1 MFCRFPALVGRTPRL
16 LLALAALLLAACT
29 RQPAG
34 PLVERIAILRFENLG
49 AGVSDDWMG
58 RAFSEI
64 ITAELAGAPD
74 VYAIPSN
81 QLHGPDRVFGPRPV
95 SVPGISAERTLA
107 FASGA
112 TRLGYGEYSVRG
124 GTLSARLTMEDPRT
138 GKMVQVFSA
147 AAGDVFAVASE
158 LARQVSTR
166 VSPFGTNSVPALKA
180 YMAAKESATTA
191 ATAQN
196 LEQAIAADPDFGP
209 PYRLLAQWKAQQ
221 HDRAAADAL
230 LGQALARAGAM
241 PPAERARL
249 ELEAANLHGDSAARK
264 SALTTLV
271 ALEPNDPVG
280 WNSLAEL
287 CMSRHEYQQAV
298 QAYRKLLQAE
308 PEDAGALN
316 QLGYAA
322 AYAGSP
328 DTGLEALR
336 RYQALRPAEAN
347 PLDSQ
352 GDVSLLAGRLPQAES
367 LYLQAA
373 RKDPNFESS
382 GTLWKA
388 AMARLMSGDVAG
400 ADTLAQQYIK
410 AREAAK
416 DPVLEYRQ
424 AQWSWVSGRRKSA
437 CQRLETFARGAE
449 KGPLR
454 EIASR
459 AYSQLAVWSLV
470 MGDRTAAAQLA
481 QKGGLLAGP
490 SSAGAAMVARF
501 LSEPPASPS
510 EWSVRAE
517 RFFPNASED
526 SLKDFAL
533 AYALLLGKQFQPAS
547 LLLKQLYNGANPSA
561 DPGLPVLLAWTCL
574 ETGRANDGASLLRFN
589 PIPSTSGAS
598 MFAAFDFPRIYYL
611 RGLLAEQEGKPGEAR
626 ANYQLFRQL
635 SGPDPLIWGE
645 EQRASRAQ

>member
-1 MFCRFPALVGRTPRL
+1 MFCRFRWFLP
-16 LLALAALLLAACT
+16 LAALLLAACA

-49 AGVSDDWMG
+49 AGVSGDWMG
-58 RAFSEI
+58 RAFSEV
-64 ITAELAGAPD
+64 ITTELAGAPG
-74 VYAIPSN
+74 VYAIPSSR
-81 QLHGPDRVFGPRPV
+81 LHGLDRVFGPRPV

-124 GTLSARLTMEDPRT
+124 GRLSARLTIEDPRT
-138 GKMVQVFSA
+138 GKMVKLFSA
-147 AAGDVFAVASE
+147 AADDVFVVASE
-158 LARQVSTR
+158 LARQISTR
-166 VSPFGTNSVPALKA
+166 VAPYGTNSVPALKA
-180 YMAAKESATTA
+180 YMAAEESATTA

-209 PYRLLAQWKAQQ
+209 PYRLLAELDAQRQ
-221 HDRAAADAL
+221 DRAAADAL

-271 ALEPNDPVG
+271 ALEPNDATT

-287 CMSRHEYQQAV
+287 CMSRREYQQAV
-298 QAYRKLLQAE
+298 QAYRKLVQVE
-308 PEDAGALN
+308 PEDVGALN

-322 AYAGSP
+322 AYAGSL
-328 DTGLEALR
+328 DTALEALR

-352 GDVSLLAGRLPQAES
+352 GDVNLLAGRLPQAES

-373 RKDPNFESS
+373 KKDPNSES
-382 GTLWKA
+382 GGDLWKA

-400 ADTLAQQYIK
+400 ADTLFQQYIQ

-416 DPVLEYRQ
+416 DPVAEYRQ
-424 AQWSWVSGRRKSA
+424 AEWSWISGRRKSA
-437 CQRLETFARGAE
+437 CQRIEAFARGAE
-449 KGPLR
+449 NGPLR

-481 QKGGLLAGP
+481 QKGTLLAGP

-501 LSEPPASPS
+501 LTGPPASSP

-517 RFFPNASED
+517 RLFPNAAED

-533 AYALLLGKQFQPAS
+533 VYALLLDQQFQPAS
-547 LLLKQLYNGANPSA
+547 LLLKQLYDGANPSA

-574 ETGRANDGASLLRFN
+574 ETGRANDAAPLLRFN
-589 PIPSTSGAS
+589 PIPSASGAS

-611 RGLLAEQEGKPGEAR
+611 RGLLAEQQGKPGEAR

-635 SGPDPLIWGE
+635 SGADPLIWGE
-645 EQRASRAQ
+645 EQRASTAQ

>member
-1 MFCRFPALVGRTPRL
+1 MSCRFRWF
-16 LLALAALLLAACT
+16 LALAALLLAGCT
-29 RQPAG
+29 RHPPA
-34 PLVERIAILRFENLG
+34 PRIERIAILRFENFG
-49 AGVSDDWMG
+49 AAVSDDWMG
-58 RAFSEI
+58 RAFSEV
-64 ITAELAGAPD
+64 ITGELAGAPG

-81 QLHGPDRVFGPRPV
+81 RLHGLDRVFGPRPI
-95 SVPGISAERTLA
+95 SLPGISAERTLA

-124 GTLSARLTMEDPRT
+124 GRLSARLTMEDART
-138 GKMVQVFSA
+138 GKMVQVFTA
-147 AAGDVFAVASE
+147 AAGDVLGAASE
-158 LARQVSTR
+158 LARQVSAR
-166 VSPFGTNSVPALKA
+166 VAPYGTNSVPALKA
-180 YMAAKESATTA
+180 YMAAKESDTSVAI
-191 ATAQN
+191 AQN

-221 HDRAAADAL
+221 QDRAGAAAL
-230 LGQALARAGAM
+230 LGRALAHAGTM

-264 SALTTLV
+264 SALTRLV
-271 ALEPNDPVG
+271 ALEPNDPVA
-280 WNSLAEL
+280 WNSLAEF
-287 CMSRHEYQQAV
+287 CMSRREYQQAV

-336 RYQALRPAEAN
+336 PEEAN

-373 RKDPNFESS
+373 KKDPSFEN
-382 GTLWKA
+382 GGDLWKA

-400 ADTLAQQYIK
+400 ADTLAQQYIE

-416 DPVLEYRQ
+416 DPVAEYRQ
-424 AQWSWVSGRRKSA
+424 AEWSWISGRRKSA

-449 KGPLR
+449 NGPLR

-459 AYSQLAVWSLV
+459 AYSQLAVWRLV

-481 QKGGLLAGP
+481 QKGVLLAGP

-501 LSEPPASPS
+501 LTELPASAP

-526 SLKDFAL
+526 SLKDLAL
-533 AYALLLGKQFQPAS
+533 AYALLLGQQFQPAS
-547 LLLKQLYNGANPSA
+547 LLLKQLYDGANPSA
-561 DPGLPVLLAWTCL
+561 DQGLPVLLAWTCL
-574 ETGRANDGASLLRFN
+574 ETGRANDAAPLLRFN
-589 PIPSTSGAS
+589 PLPSSSGAS
-598 MFAAFDFPRIYYL
+598 MFAPFYFPRIYYM
-611 RGLLAEQEGKPGEAR
+611 RGLLAEQQGKPGEAR

-645 EQRASRAQ
+645 EQRASRAK

>member
-1 MFCRFPALVGRTPRL
+1 MFCRFRWFLP
-16 LLALAALLLAACT
+16 LAALLLAACA

-49 AGVSDDWMG
+49 AGVSGDWMG
-58 RAFSEI
+58 RAFSEV
-64 ITAELAGAPD
+64 ITTELAGAPG
-74 VYAIPSN
+74 VYAIPSSR
-81 QLHGPDRVFGPRPV
+81 LHGLDRVFGPRPV

-124 GTLSARLTMEDPRT
+124 GRLSARLTIEDPRT
-138 GKMVQVFSA
+138 GKMVKLFSA
-147 AAGDVFAVASE
+147 AADDVFVVASE
-158 LARQVSTR
+158 LARQISTR
-166 VSPFGTNSVPALKA
+166 VAPYGTNSVPALKA
-180 YMAAKESATTA
+180 YMAAEESATTA

-209 PYRLLAQWKAQQ
+209 PYRLLAELDAQRQ
-221 HDRAAADAL
+221 DRAAADAL

-271 ALEPNDPVG
+271 ALEPNDATT

-287 CMSRHEYQQAV
+287 CMSRREYQQAV
-298 QAYRKLLQAE
+298 QAYRKLVQVE
-308 PEDAGALN
+308 PEDVGALN

-322 AYAGSP
+322 AYAGSL
-328 DTGLEALR
+328 DTALEALR

-352 GDVSLLAGRLPQAES
+352 GDVNLLAGRLPQAES

-373 RKDPNFESS
+373 KKDPNSES
-382 GTLWKA
+382 GGDLWKA

-400 ADTLAQQYIK
+400 ADTLFQQYIQ

-416 DPVLEYRQ
+416 DPVAEYRQ
-424 AQWSWVSGRRKSA
+424 AEWSWISGRRKSA
-437 CQRLETFARGAE
+437 CQRIEAFARGAE
-449 KGPLR
+449 SGPLR

-481 QKGGLLAGP
+481 QKGTLLAGP

-501 LSEPPASPS
+501 LTEPPASSP

-517 RFFPNASED
+517 RLFPNAAED

-533 AYALLLGKQFQPAS
+533 VYALLLDKQFQPAS
-547 LLLKQLYNGANPSA
+547 LLLKQLYDGANPSA

-574 ETGRANDGASLLRFN
+574 ETGRANDAAPLLRFN
-589 PIPSTSGAS
+589 PIPSASGAS

-611 RGLLAEQEGKPGEAR
+611 RGLLAEQQGKPGEAR

-635 SGPDPLIWGE
+635 SGADPLIWGE
-645 EQRASRAQ
+645 EQRASTAQ

>member
-1 MFCRFPALVGRTPRL
+1 MFCRFRWFLP
-16 LLALAALLLAACT
+16 LAALLLAACA

-49 AGVSDDWMG
+49 AGVSGDWMG
-58 RAFSEI
+58 RAFSEV
-64 ITAELAGAPD
+64 ITTELAGAPG
-74 VYAIPSN
+74 VYAIPSSR
-81 QLHGPDRVFGPRPV
+81 LHGLDRVFGPRPV

-124 GTLSARLTMEDPRT
+124 GRLSARLTIEDPRT
-138 GKMVQVFSA
+138 GKMVKLFSA
-147 AAGDVFAVASE
+147 AADDVFVVASE
-158 LARQVSTR
+158 LARQISTR
-166 VSPFGTNSVPALKA
+166 VAPYGTNSVPALKA
-180 YMAAKESATTA
+180 YMAAEESATTA

-209 PYRLLAQWKAQQ
+209 PYRLLAELDAQRQ
-221 HDRAAADAL
+221 DRAAADAL

-271 ALEPNDPVG
+271 ALEPNDATT

-287 CMSRHEYQQAV
+287 CMSRREYQQAV
-298 QAYRKLLQAE
+298 QAYRKLVQVE
-308 PEDAGALN
+308 PEDVGALN

-322 AYAGSP
+322 AYAGSL
-328 DTGLEALR
+328 DTALEALR

-352 GDVSLLAGRLPQAES
+352 GDVNLLAGRLPQAES

-373 RKDPNFESS
+373 KKDPNSES
-382 GTLWKA
+382 GGDLWKA

-400 ADTLAQQYIK
+400 ADTLFQQYIK

-416 DPVLEYRQ
+416 DPVVEYRQ
-424 AQWSWVSGRRKSA
+424 AEWSWISGRRKSA
-437 CQRLETFARGAE
+437 CQRIEAFARGAE
-449 KGPLR
+449 NGPLR

-481 QKGGLLAGP
+481 QKGTLLAGP

-501 LSEPPASPS
+501 LTEPPASSP

-517 RFFPNASED
+517 RLFPNAAED

-533 AYALLLGKQFQPAS
+533 VYALLLDKQFQPAS
-547 LLLKQLYNGANPSA
+547 LLLKQLYDGANPSA

-574 ETGRANDGASLLRFN
+574 ETGRANDAAPLLRFN
-589 PIPSTSGAS
+589 PIPSASGAS

-611 RGLLAEQEGKPGEAR
+611 RGLLAEQQGKPGEAR

-635 SGPDPLIWGE
+635 SGADPLIWGE
-645 EQRASRAQ
+645 EQRASTAQ

>member
-1 MFCRFPALVGRTPRL
+1 
-16 LLALAALLLAACT
+16 LLLAACA

-49 AGVSDDWMG
+49 AGVSGDWMG
-58 RAFSEI
+58 RAFSEV
-64 ITAELAGAPD
+64 ITTELAGAPG
-74 VYAIPSN
+74 VYAIPSSR
-81 QLHGPDRVFGPRPV
+81 LHGLDRVFGPRPV

-112 TRLGYGEYSVRG
+112 TRLGYGEYSVRAG
-124 GTLSARLTMEDPRT
+124 RLSARLTIEDPRT
-138 GKMVQVFSA
+138 GKTVKLFSA
-147 AAGDVFAVASE
+147 GPSGHPAADDVFAVASE
-158 LARQVSTR
+158 LARQISTR
-166 VSPFGTNSVPALKA
+166 VAPYGTNSVPALKA
-180 YMAAKESATTA
+180 YMAAEESATTA

-209 PYRLLAQWKAQQ
+209 PYRLLAELDAHRQ
-221 HDRAAADAL
+221 DRAAADAL

-271 ALEPNDPVG
+271 ALEPNDAAT

-287 CMSRHEYQQAV
+287 CMSRREYQQAV
-298 QAYRKLLQAE
+298 QAYRKLVQVE

-322 AYAGSP
+322 AYAGSL
-328 DTGLEALR
+328 DTALEALH

-352 GDVSLLAGRLPQAES
+352 GDVSLLAGRLREAEN

-373 RKDPNFESS
+373 KKDPNFES
-382 GTLWKA
+382 GGDLWKA

-400 ADTLAQQYIK
+400 ADTLFQQFIQ

-416 DPVLEYRQ
+416 DPVVEYRQ
-424 AQWSWVSGRRKSA
+424 AEWSWISGRRKSA
-437 CQRLETFARGAE
+437 CQRIEAFARGAE
-449 KGPLR
+449 NGRLR
-454 EIASR
+454 EFASR

-481 QKGGLLAGP
+481 QKGVLLAGP

-501 LSEPPASPS
+501 LTEPPASPP

-517 RFFPNASED
+517 RLFPNAAED

-533 AYALLLGKQFQPAS
+533 VYALLLDKQFQPAS
-547 LLLKQLYNGANPSA
+547 LLLKQLYDGANPSA

-574 ETGRANDGASLLRFN
+574 ETGRANDAAPLLRFN
-589 PIPSTSGAS
+589 PIPSASGAS

-611 RGLLAEQEGKPGEAR
+611 RGLLAEQQGKPGEAR
-626 ANYQLFRQL
+626 ANYRLFRQL

>member
-1 MFCRFPALVGRTPRL
+1 VFCRFRWFLP
-16 LLALAALLLAACT
+16 LAALLLAACA
-29 RQPAG
+29 RQPAR

-49 AGVSDDWMG
+49 AGVSGDWMG
-58 RAFSEI
+58 RAFSEV
-64 ITAELAGAPD
+64 ITTELAGAPG
-74 VYAIPSN
+74 VYAIPSSR
-81 QLHGPDRVFGPRPV
+81 LHGLDRVFGPRPV

-124 GTLSARLTMEDPRT
+124 GRLSARLTIEDPRT
-138 GKMVQVFSA
+138 GKMVKLFSA
-147 AAGDVFAVASE
+147 AADDVFVVASE
-158 LARQVSTR
+158 LARQISTR
-166 VSPFGTNSVPALKA
+166 VAPYGTNSVPALKA
-180 YMAAKESATTA
+180 YMAAEESATTA

-209 PYRLLAQWKAQQ
+209 PYRLLAELDAQRQ
-221 HDRAAADAL
+221 DRAAADAL

-271 ALEPNDPVG
+271 ALEPNDAAT

-287 CMSRHEYQQAV
+287 CMSRREYQQAV
-298 QAYRKLLQAE
+298 QAYRKLVQVE
-308 PEDAGALN
+308 PEDVGALN

-322 AYAGSP
+322 AYAGSL
-328 DTGLEALR
+328 DTALEALR
-336 RYQALRPAEAN
+336 HYQALRPTDAN

-373 RKDPNFESS
+373 KKDPNSES
-382 GTLWKA
+382 GGDLWKA

-400 ADTLAQQYIK
+400 ADTLFQQYIK
-410 AREAAK
+410 ALEAAK
-416 DPVLEYRQ
+416 DPVAEYRQ
-424 AQWSWVSGRRKSA
+424 AEWSWISGRRKSA
-437 CQRLETFARGAE
+437 CQRIEAFARGAE
-449 KGPLR
+449 NGPLR

-470 MGDRTAAAQLA
+470 MGDRAAAAQLA
-481 QKGGLLAGP
+481 QKGVLLAGP

-501 LSEPPASPS
+501 LTEPPASSP

-517 RFFPNASED
+517 RLFPNAAED

-533 AYALLLGKQFQPAS
+533 VYALLLDQQFQPAS
-547 LLLKQLYNGANPSA
+547 LLLKQLYDGANPSA

-574 ETGRANDGASLLRFN
+574 ETGRANDAAPLLRFN
-589 PIPSTSGAS
+589 PIPSASGAS

-611 RGLLAEQEGKPGEAR
+611 RGLLAEQQGKPGEAR

-635 SGPDPLIWGE
+635 SGADPLIWGE
-645 EQRASRAQ
+645 EQRASTAQ

>member
-1 MFCRFPALVGRTPRL
+1 LFL
-16 LLALAALLLAACT
+16 LLAGCT
-29 RQPAG
+29 RQPQAPG
-34 PLVERIAILRFENLG
+34 VERIAILRFENLG
-49 AGVSDDWMG
+49 ASASNDWMG
-58 RAFSEI
+58 RAFSEV
-64 ITAELAGAPD
+64 ITAELAGAPG

-81 QLHGPDRVFGPRPV
+81 LLHGLDRVFGPRPV
-95 SVPGISAERTLA
+95 SAPGISTERTLA
-107 FASGA
+107 FAAGA

-124 GTLSARLTMEDPRT
+124 GRLSARLTMEDPRT
-138 GKMVQVFSA
+138 GKMAQVFSA
-147 AAGDVFAVASE
+147 AAGDVFAVASD
-158 LARQVSTR
+158 LARQVSAR
-166 VSPFGTNSVPALKA
+166 VAPYGTNSVPALKA
-180 YMAAKESATTA
+180 YMAAKESTTTA
-191 ATAQN
+191 GTAQN

-221 HDRAAADAL
+221 QDRAAADAL
-230 LGQALARAGAM
+230 LGEALARAGAM

-271 ALEPNDPVG
+271 ALEPNDPVA

-287 CMSRHEYQQAV
+287 CMSRREYQQAV
-298 QAYRKLLQAE
+298 QAYRKLLQVE
-308 PEDAGALN
+308 PEDVGALN

-352 GDVSLLAGRLPQAES
+352 GDVNLLAGRLPQAES

-373 RKDPNFESS
+373 KKDPNSES
-382 GTLWKA
+382 GGDLWKA

-400 ADTLAQQYIK
+400 ADTLFQQYVK
-410 AREAAK
+410 TREAAK
-416 DPVLEYRQ
+416 DPVVEYRQ
-424 AQWSWVSGRRKSA
+424 TEWSWISGRRKSA

-449 KGPLR
+449 NGPLR

-459 AYSQLAVWSLV
+459 AYSQLAVWRLM

-481 QKGGLLAGP
+481 QKGSLLAGR
-490 SSAGAAMVARF
+490 SSAGAALVARF
-501 LSEPPASPS
+501 LTEPPASPS

-547 LLLKQLYNGANPSA
+547 LLLKQLYDGANPSA

-574 ETGRANDGASLLRFN
+574 ETGRANDAAPLLRLN
-589 PIPSTSGAS
+589 PLPSTSGAS
-598 MFAAFDFPRIYYL
+598 MFAPFSFPRIYYL
-611 RGLLAEQEGKPGEAR
+611 RGLLAEQEGKPDEAR
-626 ANYQLFRQL
+626 ANYRLFQQL

>member
-1 MFCRFPALVGRTPRL
+1 MFCRFRWFLP
-16 LLALAALLLAACT
+16 LAALLLAACA

-49 AGVSDDWMG
+49 AGVSGDWMG
-58 RAFSEI
+58 RAFSEV
-64 ITAELAGAPD
+64 ITTELAGAPG
-74 VYAIPSN
+74 VYAIPSSR
-81 QLHGPDRVFGPRPV
+81 LHGLDRVFGPRPV

-124 GTLSARLTMEDPRT
+124 GRLSARLTIEDPRT
-138 GKMVQVFSA
+138 GKMVKLFSA
-147 AAGDVFAVASE
+147 AADDVFVVASE
-158 LARQVSTR
+158 LARQISTR
-166 VSPFGTNSVPALKA
+166 VAPYGTNSVPALKA
-180 YMAAKESATTA
+180 YMAAEESATTA

-209 PYRLLAQWKAQQ
+209 PYRLLAELDAQRQ
-221 HDRAAADAL
+221 DRAAADAL

-271 ALEPNDPVG
+271 ALEPNDATT

-287 CMSRHEYQQAV
+287 CMSRREYQQAV
-298 QAYRKLLQAE
+298 QAYRKLVQVE
-308 PEDAGALN
+308 PEDVGALN

-322 AYAGSP
+322 AYAGSL
-328 DTGLEALR
+328 DTALEALR

-352 GDVSLLAGRLPQAES
+352 GDVNLLAGRLPQAES

-373 RKDPNFESS
+373 KKDPNSES
-382 GTLWKA
+382 GGDLWKA

-400 ADTLAQQYIK
+400 ADTLFQQYIK

-416 DPVLEYRQ
+416 DPVVEYRQ
-424 AQWSWVSGRRKSA
+424 AEWSWISGRRKSA
-437 CQRLETFARGAE
+437 CQRIEAFARGAE
-449 KGPLR
+449 NGPLR

-481 QKGGLLAGP
+481 QKGTLLAGP

-501 LSEPPASPS
+501 LTGPPASSP

-517 RFFPNASED
+517 RLFPNAAED

-533 AYALLLGKQFQPAS
+533 VYALLLDQQFQPAS
-547 LLLKQLYNGANPSA
+547 LLLKQLYDGANPSA

-574 ETGRANDGASLLRFN
+574 ETGRANDAAPLLRFN
-589 PIPSTSGAS
+589 PIPSASGAS

-611 RGLLAEQEGKPGEAR
+611 RGLLAEQQGKPGEAR
-626 ANYQLFRQL
+626 ANYRLFRQL

-645 EQRASRAQ
+645 EQRAARAQ

>member
-1 MFCRFPALVGRTPRL
+1 MFCRFRWFLP
-16 LLALAALLLAACT
+16 LAALLLAACA
-29 RQPAG
+29 RQPPA
-34 PLVERIAILRFENLG
+34 PATQRIAILRFENLG

-58 RAFSEI
+58 RAFSEV
-64 ITAELAGAPD
+64 ITAELAGAPGI
-74 VYAIPSN
+74 YAIPSN
-81 QLHGPDRVFGPRPV
+81 RLHGLDRVFGPRPV

-124 GTLSARLTMEDPRT
+124 GRLSARLTIEDPRT
-138 GKMVQVFSA
+138 GKMVKLFSA
-147 AAGDVFAVASE
+147 AGGDVFAVASE
-158 LARQVSTR
+158 LARQISTR
-166 VSPFGTNSVPALKA
+166 VAPYGTKSVPALKA
-180 YMAAKESATTA
+180 YMAAEESATAA
-191 ATAQN
+191 ATTQN

-209 PYRLLAQWKAQQ
+209 PYRLLAELDAQRQ
-221 HDRAAADAL
+221 DRAGADAL
-230 LGQALARAGAM
+230 LGQALSRAGAM

-249 ELEAANLHGDSAARK
+249 ELETANLHGDSAARK

-280 WNSLAEL
+280 WNSLAES
-287 CMSRHEYQQAV
+287 CMSRREYQQAV
-298 QAYRKLLQAE
+298 QAYRRLLQVE

-322 AYAGSP
+322 AYAGSL
-328 DTGLEALR
+328 DTALEALR

-352 GDVSLLAGRLPQAES
+352 GDVNLLAGRLPQAES
-367 LYLQAA
+367 FYLQAA
-373 RKDPNFESS
+373 KKNPNSES
-382 GTLWKA
+382 GGDLWKA

-400 ADTLAQQYIK
+400 ADTLFQQFIQ

-416 DPVLEYRQ
+416 DPVAEYRQ
-424 AQWSWVSGRRKSA
+424 AEWSWISGRRKSA
-437 CQRLETFARGAE
+437 CQRLEAFARGAE
-449 KGPLR
+449 NGPLR

-481 QKGGLLAGP
+481 QKGALLAGP

-501 LSEPPASPS
+501 LTEPPASPS

-517 RFFPNASED
+517 RLFPNAAED
-526 SLKDFAL
+526 SLKDLAL
-533 AYALLLGKQFQPAS
+533 AYALLLDKQFQPAS
-547 LLLKQLYNGANPSA
+547 LLLKQLYDGANPSA
-561 DPGLPVLLAWTCL
+561 DPSLPVLLAWTCL
-574 ETGRANDGASLLRFN
+574 ETGRANDAAPLLRFN
-589 PIPSTSGAS
+589 PIPFLSGAS

-611 RGLLAEQEGKPGEAR
+611 RGLLAEQQGKPGEAR
-626 ANYQLFRQL
+626 ANYRLFRQL

>member
-1 MFCRFPALVGRTPRL
+1 MP
-16 LLALAALLLAACT
+16 
-29 RQPAG
+29 
-34 PLVERIAILRFENLG
+34 
-49 AGVSDDWMG
+49 
-58 RAFSEI
+58 SE
-64 ITAELAGAPD
+64 
-74 VYAIPSN
+74 
-81 QLHGPDRVFGPRPV
+81 Q
-95 SVPGISAERTLA
+95 
-107 FASGA
+107 
-112 TRLGYGEYSVRG
+112 
-124 GTLSARLTMEDPRT
+124 
-138 GKMVQVFSA
+138 
-147 AAGDVFAVASE
+147 
-158 LARQVSTR
+158 
-166 VSPFGTNSVPALKA
+166 
-180 YMAAKESATTA
+180 
-191 ATAQN
+191 
-196 LEQAIAADPDFGP
+196 
-209 PYRLLAQWKAQQ
+209 
-221 HDRAAADAL
+221 DRAAADAL

-271 ALEPNDPVG
+271 ALEPNDAAA

-287 CMSRHEYQQAV
+287 CMSRREYQQAV
-298 QAYRKLLQAE
+298 QAYRKLLQVE
-308 PEDAGALN
+308 PEDVRALN

-322 AYAGSP
+322 AYAGSF
-328 DTGLEALR
+328 DTALDALR

-352 GDVSLLAGRLPQAES
+352 GDVNLLAGRLREAEN

-373 RKDPNFESS
+373 KKDPNFES
-382 GTLWKA
+382 GGDLWKA

-400 ADTLAQQYIK
+400 ADTLFQQYIQ

-416 DPVLEYRQ
+416 DPVVEYRQ
-424 AQWSWVSGRRKSA
+424 AEWSWISGRRKSA
-437 CQRLETFARGAE
+437 CQRLEAFARGAE
-449 KGPLR
+449 NGPLR
-454 EIASR
+454 EFASR

-481 QKGGLLAGP
+481 QKGVLLAGP

-501 LSEPPASPS
+501 LTEPPASPP

-517 RFFPNASED
+517 RLFPNASED

-533 AYALLLGKQFQPAS
+533 AYALLLDKQFQPAS
-547 LLLKQLYNGANPSA
+547 LLLKQLYDGANPSA

-574 ETGRANDGASLLRFN
+574 ETGRANDAAPLLRFN
-589 PIPSTSGAS
+589 PIPSNSGAS
-598 MFAAFDFPRIYYL
+598 MFAAFYFPRIYYL

-626 ANYQLFRQL
+626 ANYRLFRQL